1 MVELSKLV
9 VCIVALGI
17 VGFLI
22 YAVLIFKTYTDSRK
36 NAVSRERKLPDGSF
50 TDLDALSICLN
61 RKSIR
66 KYD

>member
-1 MVELSKLV
+1 MVELSNLV

-50 TDLDALSICLN
+50 TDL
-61 RKSIR
+61 
-66 KYD
+66 